1 MPSFLD
7 VHHSLVR
14 PNLRSRVP
22 RPDLVTLLDVVHGDQ
37 LQPVLTLL
45 GHRVTHTAVVGV
57 GVGGEDGGP
66 LAAPAP
72 ALQLHGVGADDA
84 DGAADLRGGEWEP
97 QVALDK
103 VPHQSLYF
111 SVLQF

>member
-1 MPSFLD
+1 MCY
-7 VHHSLVR
+7 
-14 PNLRSRVP
+14 LR
-22 RPDLVTLLDVVHGDQ
+22 HE
-37 LQPVLTLL
+37 LQAGARLAGEGVA
-45 GHRVTHTAVVGV
+45 HAAVVGV

-66 LAAPAP
+66 LAAAAP

-84 DGAADLRGGEWEP
+84 DGAADLRGGEGEP

-103 VPHQSLYF
+103 VPHQRLYF